1 VGNKA
6 VQPGNLQELA
16 EALNLAGQ
24 KILVAG
30 GTDVV
35 VQLRLHPADTATV
48 IDLSHMN
55 VLKNCHQSQMG
66 LHLGAMC
73 TMTELSIS
81 PLVRKTASVLARAAS
96 QVGSTQIRNRATVG
110 GNVAN
115 AAQCADTIPALI
127 ALDADAEL
135 LNGQGGIRSIKVE
148 DFVTGIG
155 RTVLAEREVLTGFFI
170 PARSLNLL
178 GGYGKIGSRKTVTI
192 AKVNGAG
199 IFSIEA
205 GIVTHVRTAFGS
217 LGQRA
222 FYSEHV
228 SEGLLGMP
236 LAQLRDGQY
245 MDLFVE
251 QVERA
256 IPNRDSMSYKRSA
269 VRAVA
274 AAIIEQV
281 LSGYG
286 ECRHE
291 S

>member
-1 VGNKA
+1 MKNKA
-6 VQPGNLQELA
+6 VQPGNLQELR
-16 EALNLAGQ
+16 EALNLDGK

-30 GTDVV
+30 GTDVM
-35 VQLRLHPADTATV
+35 VQLRLRPAGLVTV

-55 VLKNCHQSQMG
+55 VLKNCEQSQLG
-66 LHLGAMC
+66 LRIGAMC
-73 TMTELSIS
+73 TMTELSLS
-81 PLVRKTASVLARAAS
+81 PLVREAASVLARAAS
-96 QVGSTQIRNRATVG
+96 RVGSTQIRNRATVG

-127 ALDADAEL
+127 ALDADVEL
-135 LNGQGGIRSIKVE
+135 MNGQGVVRSIKVE

-155 RTVLAEREVLTGFFI
+155 RTVIAEREVLTGFFI
-170 PARSLNLL
+170 PSRSLNLL
-178 GGYGKIGSRKTVTI
+178 GGYEKTGSRKTMTI

-199 IFSIEA
+199 VFSIEA
-205 GIVTHVRTAFGS
+205 GIVHHVRAAFGS

-228 SEGLLGMP
+228 SEGLKGMS
-236 LAQLRDGQY
+236 LDQLRDGRS

-251 QVERA
+251 QVEQA
-256 IPNRDSMSYKRSA
+256 IPNRDSVSYKRSA

-274 AAIIEQV
+274 AAMLEQV
-281 LSGYG
+281 LSGHG
-286 ECRHE
+286 GCRHE

>member
-1 VGNKA
+1 
-6 VQPGNLQELA
+6 LA
-16 EALNLAGQ
+16 EALNRAGQ
-24 KILVAG
+24 TILVAG
-30 GTDVV
+30 GTDVLV
-35 VQLRLHPADTATV
+35 RLRLHPAGTLTV

-55 VLKNCHQSQMG
+55 VLKNCHQSPMG
-66 LHLGAMC
+66 LHIGALC
-73 TMTELSIS
+73 TMTELSLS
-81 PLVRKTASVLARAAS
+81 PLVREAASVLARAAS

-127 ALDADAEL
+127 ALDAEVEL
-135 LNGQGGIRSIKVE
+135 MNGQGAIRSIKVE

-155 RTVLAEREVLTGFFI
+155 RTLLAEREVLTGFFI

-205 GIVTHVRTAFGS
+205 GIVSHVRTAFGS

-228 SEGLLGMP
+228 SEGLVGMS

-256 IPNRDSMSYKRSA
+256 IPTRDSLPYKRSA

-274 AAIIEQV
+274 AAIMAQV

-286 ECRHE
+286 GCLHE